1 MRPKKYVKMLEKFN
15 EISKWMQSVNRSLTQ
30 NKAKVTEA
38 KSSEKVGGKA
48 GNGQTPGGII

>member
-1 MRPKKYVKMLEKFN
+1 MLEKFN